1 MTRLT
6 TLNLPEFHRSILGM
20 DRLMNDFNR
29 LDNSGYPPYNIESIG
44 EDKYQITL
52 ALAGFK
58 REDLDIT
65 VKEGLLS
72 IEGKKA
78 EEVEES
84 INEASCGCCGCGND
98 PCDCAEIESKDRQF
112 IHRGI
117 ANRAFTRQWKL
128 AEYVEVVDATMEDGL
143 LFVLLERQVPEEKQA
158 KTIAIR

>member
-78 EEVEES
+78 E
-84 INEASCGCCGCGND
+84 
-98 PCDCAEIESKDRQF
+98 IESEDRQF

-143 LFVLLERQVPEEKQA
+143 QFVLLERQVPEEKQA

>member
-65 VKEGLLS
+65 VKEGLLT

-78 EEVEES
+78 E
-84 INEASCGCCGCGND
+84 
-98 PCDCAEIESKDRQF
+98 IESEDREF

>member
-1 MTRLT
+1 MTRVT

-58 REDLDIT
+58 REDLTIT
-65 VKEGLLS
+65 VKEGLLT
-72 IEGKKA
+72 IEGKK
-78 EEVEES
+78 
-84 INEASCGCCGCGND
+84 D
-98 PCDCAEIESKDRQF
+98 EIEQEGREF

-117 ANRAFTRQWKL
+117 ANRAFQRQWKL

-143 LFVLLERQVPEEKQA
+143 LFVLLERQVPEEKQP

>member
-1 MTRLT
+1 MTRVT

-29 LDNSGYPPYNIESIG
+29 LDNTGYPPYNIESIG

-58 REDLDIT
+58 REDLEIT
-65 VKEGLLS
+65 VKEGLLT

-78 EEVEES
+78 E
-84 INEASCGCCGCGND
+84 
-98 PCDCAEIESKDRQF
+98 IEQEGREF

-143 LFVLLERQVPEEKQA
+143 LYVLLERQVPEEKQP

>member
-78 EEVEES
+78 E
-84 INEASCGCCGCGND
+84 
-98 PCDCAEIESKDRQF
+98 IESEDRQF

>member
-1 MTRLT
+1 MTRVT
-6 TLNLPEFHRSILGM
+6 TLNLPEFHRSVLGM

-58 REDLDIT
+58 RSDLTIT
-65 VKEGLLS
+65 VKDGLLT
-72 IEGKKA
+72 IEGKK
-78 EEVEES
+78 
-84 INEASCGCCGCGND
+84 D
-98 PCDCAEIESKDRQF
+98 EIEQEGREF

-117 ANRAFTRQWKL
+117 ANRAFQRQWKL

-143 LFVLLERQVPEEKQA
+143 LYVLLERQVPEEKQP

>member
-1 MTRLT
+1 MTRVT

-58 REDLDIT
+58 REELDIT
-65 VKEGLLS
+65 VKEGLLTV
-72 IEGKKA
+72 EGKKA
-78 EEVEES
+78 EIEE
-84 INEASCGCCGCGND
+84 EG
-98 PCDCAEIESKDRQF
+98 RQF
-112 IHRGI
+112 IHKGI
-117 ANRAFTRQWKL
+117 GNRAFQRQWKL

-143 LFVLLERQVPEEKQA
+143 LFVLLERQVPEEKQP
-158 KTIAIR
+158 KTITIR

>member
-1 MTRLT
+1 MTRVT

-29 LDNSGYPPYNIESIG
+29 LDNTGYPPYNIESIG

-58 REDLDIT
+58 RSDLTIT
-65 VKEGLLS
+65 VKDGLLT
-72 IEGKKA
+72 IEGKK
-78 EEVEES
+78 
-84 INEASCGCCGCGND
+84 D
-98 PCDCAEIESKDRQF
+98 EIEKEGREF

-117 ANRAFTRQWKL
+117 ANRAFQRQWKL

-143 LFVLLERQVPEEKQA
+143 LFVLLERQVPEEKQP

>member
-1 MTRLT
+1 MTRVT

-58 REDLDIT
+58 REDLTIT
-65 VKEGLLS
+65 VKEGLLT
-72 IEGKKA
+72 IEGKK
-78 EEVEES
+78 
-84 INEASCGCCGCGND
+84 D
-98 PCDCAEIESKDRQF
+98 EIEQEGREF

-117 ANRAFTRQWKL
+117 ANRAFQRQWKL

-143 LFVLLERQVPEEKQA
+143 LYVLLERQVPEEKQP

>member
-1 MTRLT
+1 MTRVT

-29 LDNSGYPPYNIESIG
+29 LDNTGYPPYNIESIG

-78 EEVEES
+78 EVESE
-84 INEASCGCCGCGND
+84 
-98 PCDCAEIESKDRQF
+98 DRQF

-143 LFVLLERQVPEEKQA
+143 LYVLLERQVPEEKQP

>member
-1 MTRLT
+1 MTRVT

-58 REDLDIT
+58 REDLTIS
-65 VKEGLLS
+65 VKEGLLT
-72 IEGKKA
+72 IEGKK
-78 EEVEES
+78 
-84 INEASCGCCGCGND
+84 D
-98 PCDCAEIESKDRQF
+98 EIEQEGREF

-143 LFVLLERQVPEEKQA
+143 LYVLLERQVPEEKQP

>member
-1 MTRLT
+1 MTRVT

-58 REDLDIT
+58 RSDLTIT
-65 VKEGLLS
+65 VKDGLLT
-72 IEGKKA
+72 IEGKK
-78 EEVEES
+78 
-84 INEASCGCCGCGND
+84 D
-98 PCDCAEIESKDRQF
+98 EIEQEGREF

-143 LFVLLERQVPEEKQA
+143 LYVLLERQVPEEKQP

>member
-1 MTRLT
+1 MTRVT
-6 TLNLPEFHRSILGM
+6 TLNLPEFRRSILGM
-20 DRLMNDFNR
+20 DHLMNDFHR
-29 LDNSGYPPYNIESIG
+29 LDNSGYPPYNIETIG

-65 VKEGLLS
+65 VKDGLLS
-72 IEGKKA
+72 IEGKK
-78 EEVEES
+78 
-84 INEASCGCCGCGND
+84 D
-98 PCDCAEIESKDRQF
+98 EIEQEDREY

-117 ANRAFTRQWKL
+117 ENRSFQRQWKL

-143 LFVLLERQVPEEKQA
+143 LFVLLERQVPEEKQP

>member
-6 TLNLPEFHRSILGM
+6 TLNLPEFHRSVLGM

-29 LDNSGYPPYNIESIG
+29 LDNTGYPPYNIETIG
-44 EDKYQITL
+44 DNQYQITL

-58 REDLDIT
+58 RDDLEIT
-65 VKEGLLS
+65 VKEGLLT

-78 EEVEES
+78 E
-84 INEASCGCCGCGND
+84 
-98 PCDCAEIESKDRQF
+98 IESEDRQF

-143 LFVLLERQVPEEKQA
+143 LYVLLERQVPEEKQP

>member
-1 MTRLT
+1 MTRVT

-58 REDLDIT
+58 REDLTIT
-65 VKEGLLS
+65 VKEGLLT
-72 IEGKKA
+72 IEGKK
-78 EEVEES
+78 
-84 INEASCGCCGCGND
+84 D
-98 PCDCAEIESKDRQF
+98 DIEQEGRAY

-117 ANRAFTRQWKL
+117 ANRAFQRQWKL
-128 AEYVEVVDATMEDGL
+128 AEYVEVVEATMEDGL
-143 LFVLLERQVPEEKQA
+143 LFVLLERQVPEEKQP

>member
-1 MTRLT
+1 MTRVT

-58 REDLDIT
+58 RSDLTIT
-65 VKEGLLS
+65 VKEGLLT
-72 IEGKKA
+72 IEGKK
-78 EEVEES
+78 
-84 INEASCGCCGCGND
+84 D
-98 PCDCAEIESKDRQF
+98 EIEQEGREF

-117 ANRAFTRQWKL
+117 ANRAFQRQWKL

-143 LFVLLERQVPEEKQA
+143 LFVLLERQVPEEKQP

>member
-1 MTRLT
+1 MTRVT

-29 LDNSGYPPYNIESIG
+29 LDNTGYPPYNIESIG

-58 REDLDIT
+58 REDLEIT

-78 EEVEES
+78 E
-84 INEASCGCCGCGND
+84 
-98 PCDCAEIESKDRQF
+98 IEQEGREY

-143 LFVLLERQVPEEKQA
+143 LYVLLERQVPEEKQP

>member
-65 VKEGLLS
+65 VKEGLLT

-78 EEVEES
+78 E
-84 INEASCGCCGCGND
+84 
-98 PCDCAEIESKDRQF
+98 IEQEGREF

-117 ANRAFTRQWKL
+117 ANRAFQRQWKL

-143 LFVLLERQVPEEKQA
+143 LFVLLERQVPEEKQP

>member
-1 MTRLT
+1 MTRVT

-58 REDLDIT
+58 RSDLTIT
-65 VKEGLLS
+65 VKDGLLT
-72 IEGKKA
+72 IEGRK
-78 EEVEES
+78 
-84 INEASCGCCGCGND
+84 D
-98 PCDCAEIESKDRQF
+98 EIEQEGREF

-117 ANRAFTRQWKL
+117 ANRAFQRQWKL

-143 LFVLLERQVPEEKQA
+143 LFVLLERQVPEEKQP

>member
-1 MTRLT
+1 MTRVT
-6 TLNLPEFHRSILGM
+6 TLNLPEFRRSILGM
-20 DRLMNDFNR
+20 DHLMNDFHR
-29 LDNSGYPPYNIESIG
+29 LDNSGYPPYNIETIG

-65 VKEGLLS
+65 VKDGLLS
-72 IEGKKA
+72 IEGKK
-78 EEVEES
+78 
-84 INEASCGCCGCGND
+84 D
-98 PCDCAEIESKDRQF
+98 EIEQEDREY

-117 ANRAFTRQWKL
+117 ANRSFQRQWKL

-143 LFVLLERQVPEEKQA
+143 LFVLLERQVPEEKQP

>member
-1 MTRLT
+1 MTRVT

-65 VKEGLLS
+65 VKEGLLT
-72 IEGKKA
+72 IEGKK
-78 EEVEES
+78 
-84 INEASCGCCGCGND
+84 D
-98 PCDCAEIESKDRQF
+98 EIEQEGREF

-117 ANRAFTRQWKL
+117 ANRAFQRQWKL

-143 LFVLLERQVPEEKQA
+143 LYVLLERQVPEEKQP

>member
-1 MTRLT
+1 MTRVT

-58 REDLDIT
+58 RSDLTIT
-65 VKEGLLS
+65 VKDGLLT
-72 IEGKKA
+72 IEGKK
-78 EEVEES
+78 
-84 INEASCGCCGCGND
+84 D
-98 PCDCAEIESKDRQF
+98 EIEQEGREF

-117 ANRAFTRQWKL
+117 ANRAFQRQWKL

-143 LFVLLERQVPEEKQA
+143 LFVLLERQVPEEKQP

>member
-1 MTRLT
+1 MTRVT

-58 REDLDIT
+58 RSDLTIT
-65 VKEGLLS
+65 VKDGLLT
-72 IEGKKA
+72 IEGKK
-78 EEVEES
+78 
-84 INEASCGCCGCGND
+84 D
-98 PCDCAEIESKDRQF
+98 EIEQEGREF

-117 ANRAFTRQWKL
+117 ANRAFQRQWKL

-143 LFVLLERQVPEEKQA
+143 LFVLLERQVPEEKQP
-158 KTIAIR
+158 KTIEIK